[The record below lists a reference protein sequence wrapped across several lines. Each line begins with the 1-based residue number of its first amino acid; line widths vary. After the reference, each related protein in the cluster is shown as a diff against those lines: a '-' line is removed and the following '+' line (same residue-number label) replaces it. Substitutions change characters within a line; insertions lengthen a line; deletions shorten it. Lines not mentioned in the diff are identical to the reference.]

1 MNALCIHMRSSYFG
15 VLGDALELL
24 GEAVFYLNAWI
35 LPPIIYRDP
44 VTLDYPRY
52 MDSVTF
58 NELETLWRRMRIAIY
73 YRFDGAPE
81 PHMTRIGLRHAR
93 ETIQAFR
100 RTVLGIVNRMA
111 P

>member
-1 MNALCIHMRSSYFG
+1 M
-15 VLGDALELL
+15 ELL
-24 GEAVFYLNAWI
+24 EEAVFYLQAWI

-58 NELETLWRRMRIAIY
+58 NELEELRRIMRMAIY
-73 YRFDGAPE
+73 YRFDGVPE
-81 PHMTRIGLRHAR
+81 PCRTRIGLQHAR
-93 ETIQAFR
+93 RIVWAFR
-100 RTVLGIVNRMA
+100 RTVLGIVNRME